1 MTAYFDILIEI
12 GRIGNLPKKDYLIE
26 HSLTER
32 LFLSE
37 DWKIL
42 NNEDLIYLFRG
53 LVILEEYW
61 FSAGIRI
68 GSTTDTKFVYREIIN
83 RQLDNDYSIGNWA
96 FVLSSNPYV
105 PLDTGNRHGAQT
117 IYEYLEW
124 QSNFHNRIATE
135 KADAEKRREEN
146 KRLKAEAHA
155 ERLRRKEIRDKEL
168 GYKK

>member
-32 LFLSE
+32 HFLSE
-37 DWKIL
+37 GWKMM

-61 FSAGIRI
+61 FSTGIGI

-124 QSNFHNRIATE
+124 QSNFHNRIAT
-135 KADAEKRREEN
+135 
-146 KRLKAEAHA
+146 
-155 ERLRRKEIRDKEL
+155 
-168 GYKK
+168 

>member
-1 MTAYFDILIEI
+1 MNTYFDILIEI
-12 GRIGNLPKKDYLIE
+12 GRNGVLPKKDYMDD

-32 LFLSE
+32 HFLPE
-37 DWKIL
+37 GWKML
-42 NNEDLIYLFRG
+42 NNEDLINLFRG
-53 LVILEEYW
+53 LVVLEEYW
-61 FSAGIRI
+61 FSMGERI
-68 GSTTDTKFVYREIIN
+68 GSTTDTKYVYWEIEN
-83 RQLDNDYSIGNWA
+83 RKLDNDHSIGNWA
-96 FVLSSNPYV
+96 FVFSSNPYV

-124 QSNFHNRIATE
+124 QSNLNDRIATE
-135 KADAEKRREEN
+135 KADDDKRREEK